1 MIPYITRV
9 SLSISFGLVYF
20 FIDDDSNPPNFRSVL
35 PADTPNTTYT
45 NETFPV
51 ENSSTTSSVN
61 EDDEPNGSSALM
73 NDPVADEYNDATS
86 QENDEA
92 VKSPEEREMTANM
105 ITKLILKKE
114 NTRRRIL
121 QSSPTRKTSSN
132 NNQSSETDSDS
143 NDNSHSEAKSSSR
156 SSRNSSSRPLK
167 TTRSGSDNTSTL
179 TDKSC
184 YKKSRNEFR
193 KKLLQA
199 RRREILSAPVYE
211 SSRNGSDN
219 QAARSSAESSYDRI
233 NELMTRNQ
241 LSQLSGS
248 SSSSSSS
255 DSSSS
260 EECVLSPS
268 QSVIKTKKKSFGTVK
283 KSRVIRSS
291 SSSSSETTN
300 DYASSSIGLKDEESD
315 SELTKSQS
323 EPIKDLKRKRKPACK
338 LNEACKAF
346 FKKYVSPVGTSQEA
360 EEDDVI
366 PYKRMRQQCSES
378 PSTES
383 PTEITKAEV
392 PVAFKKFSKQKDR
405 NYRKVSSSV
414 GLSSTPPDSGI
425 DVSKEPEP
433 CCSKSF
439 TTIEKKTYSI
449 SQNKKKNPKSI
460 DDPGFEQDD
469 SPEESD

>member
-1 MIPYITRV
+1 M
-9 SLSISFGLVYF
+9 YF
-20 FIDDDSNPPNFRSVL
+20 FLDEDSNPPNFRSVL
-35 PADTPNTTYT
+35 PADTPNTVYT
-45 NETFPV
+45 TASFPV
-51 ENSSTTSSVN
+51 ENSSTPSSVN
-61 EDDEPNGSSALM
+61 DDDDPSGTNTVL
-73 NDPVADEYNDATS
+73 NDSVVDENAATAE
-86 QENDEA
+86 QENDEP
-92 VKSPEEREMTANM
+92 VESPEDREMTANM

-121 QSSPTRKTSSN
+121 KSSPTRKTSSN

-143 NDNSHSEAKSSSR
+143 NDHSHNEGKSSSR

-167 TTRSGSDNTSTL
+167 TTRAGSDNTSTL
-179 TDKSC
+179 TDKSS

-193 KKLLQA
+193 RKLLQA

-211 SSRNGSDN
+211 SSRNATDN
-219 QAARSSAESSYDRI
+219 QAARSSAENNYDRI
-233 NELMTRNQ
+233 NELMTRSQ

-260 EECVLSPS
+260 EECAPSPS
-268 QSVIKTKKKSFGTVK
+268 QSVIKPKKKNLGAVK

-291 SSSSSETTN
+291 SSSSSSETTN
-300 DYASSSIGLKDEESD
+300 DCASSSVGLKDEESD
-315 SELTKSQS
+315 SEPANSQS
-323 EPIKDLKRKRKPACK
+323 GSIKDLKRKRKPPCK

-346 FKKYVSPVGTSQEA
+346 FKKYASSVGTSQEA
-360 EEDDVI
+360 EEDAAV

-414 GLSSTPPDSGI
+414 GLSSTSTPPDSGI

-439 TTIEKKTYSI
+439 TAVEKKTNSV
-449 SQNKKKNPKSI
+449 SQNLKKIPKKSI

-469 SPEESD
+469 SQEESD